1 MSIVNVLPVVLHM
14 FWQLY
19 MVKWFITVV
28 PKLVRAITEIKVA
41 IIT

>member
-1 MSIVNVLPVVLHM
+1 
-14 FWQLY
+14 